1 MPDDIPATERSAP
14 ANAPL
19 AGALL
24 SEQALDSILELV
36 ATLARDGA
44 ARVGVSVS
52 LMRQGRFTTVAHT
65 NESVRDADGDQYV
78 TEQGSV
84 FRRQQRTD
92 PST

>member
-36 ATLARDGA
+36 ATLARDALRGT
-44 ARVGVSVS
+44 V
-52 LMRQGRFTTVAHT
+52 MRLGRFTTVAHT
-65 NESVRDADGDQYV
+65 HESVRDADRDQYV
-78 TEQGSV
+78 TGQGSV